1 MRPKKVSE
9 IIIPC
14 QTDLP
19 RHPAVDLNAKLSD
32 TVKLMVHLGLK
43 QIAVVQKNRMVGMIR
58 LEDAFRELGLQ
69 EAIPKDTVFRLKS
82 L

>member
-19 RHPAVDLNAKLSD
+19 GRPAVDINAKLSD
-32 TVKLMVHLGLK
+32 TLKLMVRLGLK
-43 QIAVVQKNRMVGMIR
+43 QIAVIHKNSLVGMIR

-69 EAIPKDTVFRLKS
+69 EAMPKDTVLKLKS